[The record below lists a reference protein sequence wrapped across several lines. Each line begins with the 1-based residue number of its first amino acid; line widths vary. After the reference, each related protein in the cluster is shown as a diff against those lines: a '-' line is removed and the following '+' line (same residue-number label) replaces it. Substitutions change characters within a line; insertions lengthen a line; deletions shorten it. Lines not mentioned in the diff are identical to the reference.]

1 MRVISI
7 QMVFEAWGL
16 GKTILTLCK
25 QRRKPEEW
33 RCGAVGS
40 GVGPV
45 RTEEQPKRWEENE
58 KHGCLQTWGRAYFK
72 GGEFYQVQLVGEA
85 NEA

>member
-1 MRVISI
+1 
-7 QMVFEAWGL
+7 MVFEAWGL

-33 RCGAVGS
+33 QCGAVGS

-45 RTEEQPKRWEENE
+45 RTEERQRGRRKMRSMGVCKPGAQPILR
-58 KHGCLQTWGRAYFK
+58 R
-72 GGEFYQVQLVGEA
+72 GEICQVQLVGEA